1 MQQIHCRIYELE
13 SAGFTPVRI
22 RMSQELHQKLV
33 VRHMTVVSGK
43 KIAGNFFN
51 GLPVDILPSNERN
64 DFTIEVR

>member
-1 MQQIHCRIYELE
+1 MQQIHLRMYELE

-33 VRHMTVVSGK
+33 VHHVMVVSGK
-43 KIAGNFFN
+43 KIAGNFYN
-51 GLPVDILPSNERN
+51 GLPVDILPSNEVD